1 MKVSLSKSV
10 YHTGY
15 LLLIILWGTTAAS
28 KLGNL
33 NEFKNELAKQ
43 VFSENLAAFLLIAV
57 PVSEIISATLLAFKK
72 TRLYGLIASLLLI
85 TAFTV
90 YIALI
95 LAGYFSKV
103 PCSCGGVLKMLG
115 WKPHLIFNLVL
126 TAIKITTLYI
136 HLKQEARDKEL

>member
-1 MKVSLSKSV
+1 MKVGSSKSA
-10 YHTGY
+10 YHIGY

-33 NEFKNELAKQ
+33 NEFKTELAKQ

-57 PVSEIISATLLAFKK
+57 PVSELVTAALLAFSK
-72 TRLYGLIASLLLI
+72 TRLYGIIASLLLI
-85 TAFTV
+85 IAFTI

-103 PCSCGGVLKMLG
+103 PCSCGGVLKLLG
-115 WKPHLIFNLVL
+115 WKSHLIFNVIF
-126 TAIKITTLYI
+126 TAITITTLTI
-136 HLKQEARDKEL
+136 HLKQEVRDKER

>member
-1 MKVSLSKSV
+1 MKVSSSKSA
-10 YHTGY
+10 YHIGY

-33 NEFKNELAKQ
+33 NEFKTELAKQ
-43 VFSENLAAFLLIAV
+43 VFSEKFSAFLLIAV
-57 PVSEIISATLLAFKK
+57 PVSEIISAILLAFKK

-85 TAFTV
+85 IAFTI

-103 PCSCGGVLKMLG
+103 PCSCGGVLKLLG
-115 WKPHLIFNLVL
+115 WKSHLIFNVIF
-126 TAIKITTLYI
+126 TAITITTLTI
-136 HLKQEARDKEL
+136 HLKQEVRDKE

>member
-1 MKVSLSKSV
+1 MKASLSKSA
-10 YHTGY
+10 YHIGY

-33 NEFKNELAKQ
+33 EEFKTELAKQ
-43 VFSENLAAFLLIAV
+43 VFSESLVAFLLIAV
-57 PVSEIISATLLAFKK
+57 PAAELIAATLLAFNK

-85 TAFTV
+85 TAFAL

-115 WKPHLIFNLVL
+115 WKSHLIFNLVF
-126 TAIKITTLYI
+126 TAITIITLTI
-136 HLKQEARDKEL
+136 HLKREVRDKE

>member
-1 MKVSLSKSV
+1 MKVSLSKSA

-15 LLLIILWGTTAAS
+15 ILLIILWGTTAAS

-33 NEFKNELAKQ
+33 EEFKNELAKQ

-57 PVSEIISATLLAFKK
+57 PLSEIISATLLAFNK

-115 WKPHLIFNLVL
+115 WKLHLIFNLVFTAL
-126 TAIKITTLYI
+126 TITTLII
-136 HLKQEARDKEL
+136 HLKREARDKE

>member
-1 MKVSLSKSV
+1 MKVSLSKSA

-43 VFSENLAAFLLIAV
+43 VFSENLATFLLIAV
-57 PVSEIISATLLAFKK
+57 PLSEIISATLLAFNK

-115 WKPHLIFNLVL
+115 WKPHLIFNLAF
-126 TAIKITTLYI
+126 TAITITTLYI

>member
-1 MKVSLSKSV
+1 MKVSLNKSA
-10 YHTGY
+10 YYTGY
-15 LLLIILWGTTAAS
+15 LLLVILWGTTAAS

-33 NEFKNELAKQ
+33 NEFKTELAKQ
-43 VFSENLAAFLLIAV
+43 VFPAPFSAFLLIAV
-57 PVSEIISATLLAFKK
+57 PGSEVVAAALLAFNK

-103 PCSCGGVLKMLG
+103 PCSCGGVLKTLG
-115 WKPHLIFNLVL
+115 WRTHLIFNLVF
-126 TAIKITTLYI
+126 TAITITTLII
-136 HLKQEARDKEL
+136 HLKREACDKE